1 MRTPPKLRD
10 ESAFTLV
17 EIMVASAIML
27 VLALAVSTLL
37 YNSSTQQSKIEDRAN
52 DVAGLQETATTL
64 RLKPV
69 PSP

>member
-1 MRTPPKLRD
+1 MRTPPLLRN

-52 DVAGLQETATTL
+52 DVAGLQETATSL